1 MFSSSYSHYL
11 FCRKSGR
18 HFVFSAVR
26 RFLLDVNYFKI
37 HNGKFYHKTFRIKN
51 EKKILCVFIIFF
63 FLLRQVSCTESDFGG
78 INRPWLAE
86 KKTRTI
92 RRVWVEGSRVSHH
105 IVESS
110 HNRISLIKKVFL
122 RMYFT

>member
-37 HNGKFYHKTFRIKN
+37 HNGKFYHKTFRIKD
-51 EKKILCVFIIFF
+51 KK
-63 FLLRQVSCTESDFGG
+63 FLY
-78 INRPWLAE
+78 
-86 KKTRTI
+86 
-92 RRVWVEGSRVSHH
+92 
-105 IVESS
+105 
-110 HNRISLIKKVFL
+110 VFL
-122 RMYFT
+122 SYFSSYYAKFPALSQILEALTDRGWLKKKHVQSEESGLKGPE